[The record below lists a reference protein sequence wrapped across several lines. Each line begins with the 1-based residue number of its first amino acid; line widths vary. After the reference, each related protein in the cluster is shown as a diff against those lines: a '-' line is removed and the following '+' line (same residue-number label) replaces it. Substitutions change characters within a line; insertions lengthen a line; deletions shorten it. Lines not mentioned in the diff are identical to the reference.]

1 MFTRYFVWQASALLV
16 VFSALFVIFISSH
29 LFWWMALILSMLIFV
44 LGVYDQLQI
53 KHSLLRNYPVIGHLR
68 FWLEFIRPEIRQYF
82 IESDREKLPF
92 SRNQRALVYQ
102 RAKGVSDQKPF
113 GTIDD
118 VYLQNYEWLTHSSKP
133 LEKNKIE
140 ELRICV
146 GNEQTNQPYLASIFN
161 ISALSFGAL
170 SANAILAL
178 NRGAKMGNFAH
189 DTGEGSVSSYHLQY
203 GGDLIW
209 EIGSGYFG
217 CRSASGEFDIEQ
229 FTQTA
234 QLPSIKMIEIK
245 LSQGAK
251 PGHGGVLPAA
261 KITPEIAL
269 TRKIPMGKDCI
280 SPARH
285 SAFSNPIEM
294 LHFVAKLKSY
304 SGGKPVGFKLCIGNP
319 QDWFSIVKAMLETGI
334 YPDFFVID
342 GSEGGTGSAPTEF
355 ADHVGM
361 PMREGLRLVH
371 ASLIGTGLR
380 DQVKIGVAG
389 KIVSAF
395 DIVRVCA
402 LGADW
407 CNSARGFMFALGCIQ
422 SRTCNT
428 DRCPTGVATQ
438 NPLRQRSL
446 DPEDKFQRVFNFHQ
460 NTLAALKEL
469 LVSAGVSHTRY
480 LKPEMIMVRTGSYKT
495 EYLSSLILNLE
506 ENVLLHSRN
515 TYLLDQYQS
524 GLGEAWQKASP
535 KSFT

>member
-1 MFTRYFVWQASALLV
+1 MITRYFVWQASALLV
-16 VFSALFVIFISSH
+16 VFSTLSIFFISSH
-29 LFWWMALILSMLIFV
+29 LFWWMTLILSMLIFV

-118 VYLQNYEWLTHSSKP
+118 VYLQNYEWITHSSKP

-189 DTGEGSVSSYHLQY
+189 DTGEGSVSSYHLKY

-217 CRSASGEFDIEQ
+217 CRSASGEFDIKQ

>member
-1 MFTRYFVWQASALLV
+1 MITRYFVWQASAFLV
-16 VFSALFVIFISSH
+16 VFSTLAVTFISSH
-29 LFWWMALILSMLIFV
+29 LFWWMVLILSILIFV

-53 KHSLLRNYPVIGHLR
+53 KHSLLRNYPIIGHLR

-102 RAKGVSDQKPF
+102 RAKNVTDQKPF

-118 VYLQNYEWLTHSSKP
+118 VYLQNYEWLNQSSKP
-133 LEKNKIE
+133 LEKNQIE
-140 ELRICV
+140 ELRIRI

-229 FTQTA
+229 FSQTA

-261 KITPEIAL
+261 KITPEIAF

-285 SAFSNPIEM
+285 PAFSNPIEM

-371 ASLIGTGLR
+371 ASLVGTGLR

-446 DPEDKFQRVFNFHQ
+446 DPGDKSQRVFNFHQ

>member
-1 MFTRYFVWQASALLV
+1 M
-16 VFSALFVIFISSH
+16 LF
-29 LFWWMALILSMLIFV
+29 
-44 LGVYDQLQI
+44 
-53 KHSLLRNYPVIGHLR
+53 
-68 FWLEFIRPEIRQYF
+68 
-82 IESDREKLPF
+82 
-92 SRNQRALVYQ
+92 
-102 RAKGVSDQKPF
+102 
-113 GTIDD
+113 
-118 VYLQNYEWLTHSSKP
+118 
-133 LEKNKIE
+133 
-140 ELRICV
+140 
-146 GNEQTNQPYLASIFN
+146 
-161 ISALSFGAL
+161 
-170 SANAILAL
+170 
-178 NRGAKMGNFAH
+178 
-189 DTGEGSVSSYHLQY
+189 
-203 GGDLIW
+203 
-209 EIGSGYFG
+209 
-217 CRSASGEFDIEQ
+217 RS
-229 FTQTA
+229 
-234 QLPSIKMIEIK
+234 
-245 LSQGAK
+245 
-251 PGHGGVLPAA
+251 
-261 KITPEIAL
+261 
-269 TRKIPMGKDCI
+269 
-280 SPARH
+280 
-285 SAFSNPIEM
+285 
-294 LHFVAKLKSY
+294 
-304 SGGKPVGFKLCIGNP
+304 
-319 QDWFSIVKAMLETGI
+319 GI